1 MPAPSPWKASDL
13 TPAVIKASDGSIRTV
28 TGQRDGSRPSG
39 PAAPEFTTST
49 TSTSI
54 TATITDGKGAD
65 SYESRIGSG
74 SWIAGLTVSGLSIET
89 AYTFQVRGIDDI
101 DAAQPINLWFTPA
114 QMDSLEL
121 SRHWLD
127 VQIILGDARVYT
139 LMGGSAPVVHDVTR
153 HTSTVPLATGIEILE
168 TFTYS
173 SFTVEAA

>member
-1 MPAPSPWKASDL
+1 MNTYERLNQELQPFVRGDSYGH
-13 TPAVIKASDGSIRTV
+13 AVSV
-28 TGQRDGSRPSG
+28 TG
-39 PAAPEFTTST
+39 AAEGDTLYMTLKREV
-49 TSTSI
+49 
-54 TATITDGKGAD
+54 DDAD
-65 SYESRIGSG
+65 SDAVAMVVHPITQGE
-74 SWIAGLTVSGLSIET
+74 
-89 AYTFQVRGIDDI
+89 I
-101 DAAQPINLWFTPA
+101 DAAEPINLWFTPA

>member
-1 MPAPSPWKASDL
+1 MDTYERLNQALEPLVRGDSYGH
-13 TPAVIKASDGSIRTV
+13 AVDV
-28 TGQRDGSRPSG
+28 TGATAGDTLYMTLKRDISDTDVNAVAMVVHP
-39 PAAPEFTTST
+39 
-49 TSTSI
+49 I
-54 TATITDGKGAD
+54 T
-65 SYESRIGSG
+65 
-74 SWIAGLTVSGLSIET
+74 
-89 AYTFQVRGIDDI
+89 QDDI

-121 SRHWLD
+121 ARHWLD